1 MPDLADGQLQR
12 NINPKG
18 NNSTRAMPFRTPL
31 NADGSII
38 THGHEGNLLLEAG
51 QLREEEP
58 ISSVWCLCQA
68 HCEATWGDPGQL
80 GENIPEKQ
88 LLPLHCCDEAQN
100 CPVFP
105 SLFAFTCTIY
115 LFNLLVHHKKN
126 ATGRITALAT
136 RGETTP
142 AESYLV

>member
-18 NNSTRAMPFRTPL
+18 NNSTWAMPFRTPL

-58 ISSVWCLCQA
+58 ISSVWCLCQHTVRQHEETQA
-68 HCEATWGDPGQL
+68 
-80 GENIPEKQ
+80 NSEKISLKNSFFHSTAVMKPKPAQ
-88 LLPLHCCDEAQN
+88 CSQASLHLLAQ
-100 CPVFP
+100 
-105 SLFAFTCTIY
+105 FTCLIY
-115 LFNLLVHHKKN
+115 LF
-126 ATGRITALAT
+126 ITRKMPQEESQHWP
-136 RGETTP
+136 RGVRWHQLSLT
-142 AESYLV
+142 